1 VTSVLGKLSRLAAVG
16 IAVVVAM
23 AGTIYAFANGRA
35 ATTAQTGTPEAYA
48 RLVSAPPVSASLA
61 LSVPLRSTAVLAGVR
76 PDTLH
81 EVLAAPGSLA
91 SIVAGR
97 DGDGRTCVADV
108 SPDIAGTFVC
118 DPFRIV
124 PIYLLAEAGGGA
136 GRPVRA
142 GFAGAADIVVRRLE
156 VELADGSRRAVEMNA
171 AGGFEYRTTD
181 RAAFP
186 VRLFAYGA
194 GDRILLRTPLPAAAP
209 PRTP

>member
-1 VTSVLGKLSRLAAVG
+1 MSDIRLSSG
-16 IAVVVAM
+16 
-23 AGTIYAFANGRA
+23 A
-35 ATTAQTGTPEAYA
+35 ATPTRYVRISWDGHFRYGC
-48 RLVSAPPVSASLA
+48 
-61 LSVPLRSTAVLAGVR
+61 AVLTSAGEAWHSR
-76 PDTLH
+76 CRYTFDSH
-81 EVLAAPGSLA
+81 S
-91 SIVAGR
+91 
-97 DGDGRTCVADV
+97 DYGRTCVADV

-186 VRLFAYGA
+186 VRLFAYGT
-194 GDRILLRTPLPAAAP
+194 GDRILLRTPLPTAAP
-209 PRTP
+209 PRTS